1 MEALAPLVSEP
12 LGLERVP
19 MEVSHENGTHRI
31 KVGDDGEVEVQ
42 EVVSLGRGGR
52 QAGEARRHLLPGGR
66 RPSSPAQR
74 RMPERAWDRLR
85 LRGGL
90 RLRQPVLLGGR

>member
-42 EVVSLGRGGR
+42 EVVSLGREDGKPAR
-52 QAGEARRHLLPGGR
+52 LVSIFHPAGEDHH
-66 RPSSPAQR
+66 RPRDEIA
-74 RMPERAWDRLR
+74 PERVRDRLR
-85 LRGGL
+85 LRGGSGFAN
-90 RLRQPVLLGGR
+90 PFSWAA

>member
-1 MEALAPLVSEP
+1 MEALGPLVSEQ

-42 EVVSLGRGGR
+42 EDLTSARATKSHLSGFGIDFAFEGGSGF
-52 QAGEARRHLLPGGR
+52 ANPFSWA
-66 RPSSPAQR
+66 A
-74 RMPERAWDRLR
+74 
-85 LRGGL
+85 
-90 RLRQPVLLGGR
+90 